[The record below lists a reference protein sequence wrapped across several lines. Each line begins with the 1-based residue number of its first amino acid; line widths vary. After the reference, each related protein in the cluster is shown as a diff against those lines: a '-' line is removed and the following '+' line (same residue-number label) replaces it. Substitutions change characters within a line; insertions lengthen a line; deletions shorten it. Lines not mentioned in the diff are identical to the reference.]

1 VGITLDKPRLNVDQI
16 ISATYASKR
25 FGEIRKKAK
34 ELPQFI
40 SENNCVDTVV
50 LDYKAYEAMYAEIQA
65 LREVVWEI
73 DIARRLEK
81 ADTTKVRYTL
91 QEVMGE
97 KEYEEFR
104 NIDANSISDEELF
117 E

>member
-1 VGITLDKPRLNVDQI
+1 MDKPRFNVDQVN
-16 ISATYASKR
+16 SATYASKR

-50 LDYKAYEAMYAEIQA
+50 LDYKAYEEMYAELQA
-65 LREVVWEI
+65 LREMTWELE
-73 DIARRLEK
+73 IAHRLES
-81 ADTTKVRYTL
+81 TNPRYSL
-91 QEVMGE
+91 QEVLGE
-97 KEYEEFR
+97 DEYKEFR
-104 NIDANSISDEELF
+104 NIDPNAIPDEELF

>member
-1 VGITLDKPRLNVDQI
+1 MDKPRLNVDQI
-16 ISATYASKR
+16 VSATYASKR
-25 FGEIRKKAK
+25 FGEVRKKAK

-50 LDYKAYEAMYAEIQA
+50 LDYKAYESMYAEIQA
-65 LREVVWEI
+65 LREIAWKI
-73 DIARRLEK
+73 DIERRLEK
-81 ADTTKVRYTL
+81 ADKTNVRYSL
-91 QEVMGE
+91 QEVLGE
-97 KEYEEFR
+97 KEYSEFQ